1 MGFGSLAAGY
11 VEFSSVGSKS
21 VFGAVDSIMAKMNSL
36 AHSSDAMGPAF
47 GSLAK
52 KVVSNFGDSFIP
64 GISSVISTGIGS
76 AMAGIGTVIA
86 AAIGAVVAAAPAEKM
101 RAEFTQLT
109 GSASKANDIIS
120 GLKSTFRGTDIGTEQ
135 WSKAARDMAASGLA
149 TEEIIKRLKQ
159 LGNLSL
165 ATGDSLEGMAK
176 AYERA
181 EITGEVSMRTLM
193 AMPPVAEQLAKDF
206 GVTEAALADMASK
219 GQVGLSDLNKALE
232 NVAGSN
238 TAIGGMI
245 DAQKNTMIGQWDS
258 LVGNISGI
266 FVELGTQIATAF
278 DVKDILGVLAGVF
291 GLVKDI
297 VSFFGE
303 LVPLAEIFGF
313 AMKVVLVPIR
323 WIIDGIRAIINGLK
337 DAVKYA
343 KSFLDPLGLF
353 GWKNTGTAEQKSSG
367 IGEAAGVIGE
377 KKSPFEFMGLTQL
390 AEKMQQ
396 EAGKNEL
403 AQRQTTAAEKTA
415 DNTGTIADGIKGGL
429 GGILGTLF
437 GPGKI
442 NIGNFVPSF

>member
-1 MGFGSLAAGY
+1 
-11 VEFSSVGSKS
+11 
-21 VFGAVDSIMAKMNSL
+21 
-36 AHSSDAMGPAF
+36 
-47 GSLAK
+47 
-52 KVVSNFGDSFIP
+52 
-64 GISSVISTGIGS
+64 
-76 AMAGIGTVIA
+76 
-86 AAIGAVVAAAPAEKM
+86 
-101 RAEFTQLT
+101 
-109 GSASKANDIIS
+109 
-120 GLKSTFRGTDIGTEQ
+120 
-135 WSKAARDMAASGLA
+135 
-149 TEEIIKRLKQ
+149 
-159 LGNLSL
+159 
-165 ATGDSLEGMAK
+165 
-176 AYERA
+176 
-181 EITGEVSMRTLM
+181 
-193 AMPPVAEQLAKDF
+193 
-206 GVTEAALADMASK
+206 
-219 GQVGLSDLNKALE
+219 
-232 NVAGSN
+232 
-238 TAIGGMI
+238 MI